1 MDRFLK
7 REQDRVLFG
16 LLPKA
21 PDSSQLHGT

>member
-16 LLPKA
+16 LSLKA
-21 PDSSQLHGT
+21 PDSSQLRGT